1 MDKKKGKNMLRIN
14 ETPVRTSKSFNIN
27 DINIKEQEIENKFN
41 EFENVEIIGD
51 SSKIKISNDK
61 TPINLKYGLGEE
73 LTNQVKNNSNQNYQ
87 IIVDSKTN
95 KETIFNFDF
104 DKTNSTLIENIDI
117 LANEGTSA
125 TFIFKYESPRDLES
139 YHNGIIKLNAKEN
152 SNINIIV
159 VNLLSNTSINL
170 LSIENKIEKEANVTY
185 TIVDFGGEKT
195 VTNYYSNVAGD
206 FAKNNLNTIYLG
218 KDKELLDLNYIAEL
232 YGKKSN
238 VNIEV
243 QGALKDKARKNFK
256 GTIDFKTGC
265 KKAVGEENEN
275 CMLLSDTAKSIA
287 LPMLLCSEED
297 VEGAHS
303 SSAGK
308 IGEKEL
314 FYIMSRGFDLKEAQK
329 LLVRANFNKILE
341 NIKNEDLKNLVLA
354 NIDYIL
360 N

>member
-152 SNINIIV
+152 SNINIIII
-159 VNLLSNTSINL
+159 NLLSNTSINL
-170 LSIENKIEKEANVTY
+170 LSIENKIDKEANVTY

-195 VTNYYSNVAGD
+195 ITNCYSNVAGD

-287 LPMLLCSEED
+287 LPILLCSEED

>member
-152 SNINIIV
+152 SNINIIII
-159 VNLLSNTSINL
+159 NLLSNTSINL

-195 VTNYYSNVAGD
+195 ITNYYSNVAGD

-218 KDKELLDLNYIAEL
+218 KDKEILDLNYIAEL

-341 NIKNEDLKNLVLA
+341 NIKNEELKLKILEEIDLKLS
-354 NIDYIL
+354 
-360 N
+360 

>member
-1 MDKKKGKNMLRIN
+1 MDNKKGKNMLRIN

-27 DINIKEQEIENKFN
+27 DININETEIENESN
-41 EFENVEIIGD
+41 VFENVEIIGD
-51 SSKIKISNDK
+51 SSKIQISNNK

-73 LTNQVKNNSNQNYQ
+73 LTNQVKNNSNQEFQ
-87 IIVDSKTN
+87 IVVDSKTN

-104 DKTNSTLIENIDI
+104 NKTNSSLIENIDI

-125 TFIFKYESPRDLES
+125 TFVFKYESLKDVEA

-152 SNINIIV
+152 SNINIII
-159 VNLLSNTSINL
+159 INL
-170 LSIENKIEKEANVTY
+170 LSDNSKNLLAIENTIEKNANVTY

-206 FAKNNLNTIYLG
+206 FAKSNLNTIYLG
-218 KDKELLDLNYIAEL
+218 KDKQVLDLNYIAEL
-232 YGKKSN
+232 YGEKSN

-256 GTIDFKTGC
+256 GTIDFKKGC

-314 FYIMSRGFDLKEAQK
+314 FYIMSRGFELKEAQK

-341 NIKNEDLKNLVLA
+341 NISNEDLKNLILK
-354 NIDYIL
+354 NIDL
-360 N
+360 KLD

>member
-1 MDKKKGKNMLRIN
+1 MLRIN

-51 SSKIKISNDK
+51 SSKIKIRNDK

-87 IIVDSKTN
+87 IIVDRKTN

-152 SNINIIV
+152 SNINIIII
-159 VNLLSNTSINL
+159 NLLSNTSINL

-195 VTNYYSNVAGD
+195 ITNYYSNVAGD

>member
-1 MDKKKGKNMLRIN
+1 MNSLKIN

-27 DINIKEQEIENKFN
+27 NININEKEIPDKLNN
-41 EFENVEIIGD
+41 FENIEILND
-51 SSKIKISNDK
+51 STKIQINNIK

-73 LTNQVKNNSNQNYQ
+73 LTKQVKTNSNQNYQ
-87 IIVDSKTN
+87 IIVDNKTN
-95 KETIFNFDF
+95 KDVTFNFNFD
-104 DKTNSTLIENIDI
+104 DNNTDLVENIDI
-117 LANEGTSA
+117 VANEGTSA
-125 TFIFKYESPRDLES
+125 SFIFKFESAKSLKA

-152 SNINIIV
+152 SKINIII
-159 VNLLSNTSINL
+159 INL
-170 LSIENKIEKEANVTY
+170 LSDESNNFLTIDNIIEKQANVTY
-185 TIVDFGGEKT
+185 TIVDFGGKKT
-195 VTNYYSNVAGD
+195 ITNYYSNVKGD
-206 FAKNNLNTIYLG
+206 LSENNLNTIYLG
-218 KDKELLDLNYIAEL
+218 KDNQVIDLNYIAEL

-243 QGALKDKARKNFK
+243 QGALKDKAKKNFK
-256 GTIDFKTGC
+256 GTIDFKTGA
-265 KKAVGEENEN
+265 KKAKGEENEN

-314 FYIMSRGFDLKEAQK
+314 FYIMSRGFELKEAQK
-329 LLVRANFNKILE
+329 LMVRANFNKILE
-341 NIKNEDLKNLVLA
+341 NIKDEELKQKVLNE
-354 NIDYIL
+354 IDWRL